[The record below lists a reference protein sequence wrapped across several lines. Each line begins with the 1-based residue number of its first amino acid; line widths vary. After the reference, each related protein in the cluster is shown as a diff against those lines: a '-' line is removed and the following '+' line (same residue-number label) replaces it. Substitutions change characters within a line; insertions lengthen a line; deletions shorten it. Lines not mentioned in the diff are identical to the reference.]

1 MGRVPRG
8 GGCAGGDGCGCVG
21 RGVGGCVGGRG
32 CRGGAAVTPR
42 TARTGRTAGTARAVV
57 TAVADYARGV
67 LGADRYRRY
76 LDHHARQGCGH
87 PPLSEKE
94 YWRSYYAHQE
104 DNPGARCC

>member
-1 MGRVPRG
+1 M
-8 GGCAGGDGCGCVG
+8 
-21 RGVGGCVGGRG
+21 
-32 CRGGAAVTPR
+32 
-42 TARTGRTAGTARAVV
+42 
-57 TAVADYARGV
+57 ADYARGV

-87 PPLSEKE
+87 PPLTEKE

>member
-1 MGRVPRG
+1 M
-8 GGCAGGDGCGCVG
+8 
-21 RGVGGCVGGRG
+21 
-32 CRGGAAVTPR
+32 TPR
-42 TARTGRTAGTARAVV
+42 TARAARTARTAV

-87 PPLSEKE
+87 PPLTEKE

-104 DNPGARCC
+104 DTPGARCC